1 MRRYPLAIATV
12 LLMIVEVIGTIL
24 TFVPLIVTMVGWFF
38 PLAVIAIFGILA
50 PVEILM
56 CLYVLIWLA
65 FFVVSILTR
74 GDARYSKRLTARRER
89 FTKGLH
95 IEDRLDKVMDVVMWP
110 CGLVLEHMTEPLVDD
125 IERRYKWLNGK

>member
-12 LLMIVEVIGTIL
+12 FLMIVEVIGAIL
-24 TFVPLIVTMVGWFF
+24 SLVPLVVTMIGWFF
-38 PLAVIAIFGILA
+38 PLMVVGIFGILA
-50 PVEILM
+50 PVEIVM
-56 CLYVLIWLA
+56 CLYVLVWLA
-65 FFVVSILTR
+65 FFVVSVLTR

-95 IEDRLDKVMDVVMWP
+95 IEDRLDTGMDVAMWP
-110 CGLVLEHMTEPLVDD
+110 CGFIIEHTLEPLTDD